1 MISNNLLDSSNP
13 VLVSMEAEQAVL
25 GGIILNP
32 SLMDE
37 VTTKLKAWEFSRIAH
52 QTLYSVLADMHASDK
67 ALDLLTITTELQNT
81 HKLDTVGGVG
91 YLTDLAGIVP
101 AISHVSY
108 YIDIVKDKAANRQIA
123 ETAQKTS
130 KIALDSE
137 LTQEEKLQKVE
148 LLVDELRPDSTS
160 KMVSSRE
167 SKQELFDWIDQ
178 EDKWIKTGLEHYDNW
193 AGGVARGWLY
203 VLAGR
208 TGVGKT
214 AKMLSM
220 LYGIASQGKG
230 SCLVW
235 SQEMARPELYERMVS
250 SLTGIP
256 LTRISKRMLSDQDR
270 KDIADA
276 MDYLGDFDMK
286 ISDTPSVSIDEV
298 RAVARHERK
307 KGKIAAIFIDYLG
320 IMDIQ
325 QRPGEVWSQSI
336 GHITRKAKNLARELD
351 CVVILLSQLNRQ
363 AVDRGKPQASHLR
376 ESGNIE
382 QDADLIEI
390 LWNDPNEEKVQGGKH
405 AGAQLVQ
412 SAIVKGRRVGTN
424 DFRYAFQNWKQHFVS
439 LGENE

>member
-1 MISNNLLDSSNP
+1 
-13 VLVSMEAEQAVL
+13 
-25 GGIILNP
+25 
-32 SLMDE
+32 
-37 VTTKLKAWEFSRIAH
+37 
-52 QTLYSVLADMHASDK
+52 
-67 ALDLLTITTELQNT
+67 
-81 HKLDTVGGVG
+81 
-91 YLTDLAGIVP
+91 
-101 AISHVSY
+101 
-108 YIDIVKDKAANRQIA
+108 
-123 ETAQKTS
+123 
-130 KIALDSE
+130 
-137 LTQEEKLQKVE
+137 
-148 LLVDELRPDSTS
+148 
-160 KMVSSRE
+160 
-167 SKQELFDWIDQ
+167 
-178 EDKWIKTGLEHYDNW
+178 
-193 AGGVARGWLY
+193 
-203 VLAGR
+203 
-208 TGVGKT
+208 
-214 AKMLSM
+214 
-220 LYGIASQGKG
+220 
-230 SCLVW
+230 
-235 SQEMARPELYERMVS
+235 
-250 SLTGIP
+250 
-256 LTRISKRMLSDQDR
+256 
-270 KDIADA
+270 

-439 LGENE
+439 LGESE